1 MNCAS
6 IDIKAYFLG
15 EADASLRRAAEEH
28 MASCAACQ
36 QEHERLRLTQAALFT
51 VREEEM
57 PRRIAFVSDKV
68 FAPRWYQ
75 RLWQSGPRLGFAGAA
90 MLSCAILV
98 HAFYQPATNAAR
110 SAAPVVAVDV
120 ERQVKEEVARR
131 LDTAIAQ
138 AVADVTARQ
147 EKRTAEIVAAA
158 ERRMAEQQRET
169 IALAEAGFRE
179 LNKRVNYYT
188 RQLQFASADLGTPGG
203 NQ

>member
-28 MASCAACQ
+28 MASCVACQ
-36 QEHERLRLTQAALFT
+36 EEHERLRLTEAALFT

-75 RLWQSGPRLGFAGAA
+75 RLWQCGPRLGFAGTA

-98 HAFYQPATNAAR
+98 HAFYQPVANSVP
-110 SAAPVVAVDV
+110 SAAPVVAVDI

-138 AVADVTARQ
+138 AVADVAARQ

-188 RQLQFASADLGTPGG
+188 RQLQFASADLGG

>member
-1 MNCAS
+1 
-6 IDIKAYFLG
+6 
-15 EADASLRRAAEEH
+15 
-28 MASCAACQ
+28 
-36 QEHERLRLTQAALFT
+36 
-51 VREEEM
+51 
-57 PRRIAFVSDKV
+57 
-68 FAPRWYQ
+68 
-75 RLWQSGPRLGFAGAA
+75 